1 MSDSASWRER
11 AATAGAVAITLSALL
26 ALLTLMEP
34 SLGPHRQSVA
44 TVAALA
50 AIAFFACSNIVVIA
64 RYQPAG
70 AISDKLLLDA
80 TGVIALVALSLAG
93 PAIALLASAAPDL
106 VIRWRGPNRL
116 RPISRLA
123 NFASY
128 AAATVLA
135 DRALVLL
142 GQEPGVHAVT
152 VGAVPA
158 LLVAGVVW
166 FTTNYFVARG
176 LVAMLA
182 EGRPVLATVRS
193 EFLPALPSVAVMI
206 ASAAATGVASALLG
220 PLGLI
225 GLAFAVLVP
234 QMTVATL
241 AWCSPPAGTLEI
253 DAGRARY
260 AAALCNQLELDRR
273 QRRVVSAAA
282 RGDTGV
288 NRLSGGLGD
297 IWYAVGAARFYQ
309 RERFDGSGDFR
320 LSGVMIPI
328 ESRVLA
334 VADAWAKLTAK
345 GTLSMSQ
352 AAAVAALERHQP
364 RFDPRVVAAA
374 RALIA
379 TDPAAE
385 EPGCRIP
392 APTTAARRLVTLVGA
407 H

>member
-1 MSDSASWRER
+1 MSESASWRER
-11 AATAGAVAITLSALL
+11 AAAAAAVAITLSALL
-26 ALLTLMEP
+26 ALLALVEP
-34 SLGPHRQSVA
+34 ALGPHRQSVA

-50 AIAFFACSNIVVIA
+50 AIAFLACSNVAVVA

-80 TGVIALVALSLAG
+80 TGVIALVALWLAG
-93 PAIALLASAAPDL
+93 PAVALAASAAPDL
-106 VIRWRGPNRL
+106 VIRWRGPDRL
-116 RPISRLA
+116 RPLSRLA

-135 DRALVLL
+135 DRTLAIL
-142 GQEPGVHAVT
+142 GHAPAVHAVT
-152 VGAVPA
+152 VRAVPS
-158 LLVAGVVW
+158 LLLAGAVW

-182 EGRPVLATVRS
+182 ERRPVIATVRS
-193 EFLPALPSVAVMI
+193 ELIPALPSVAVMI
-206 ASAAATGVASALLG
+206 ASAAATAAATALLG
-220 PLGLI
+220 PVGLI

-234 QMTVATL
+234 QLTVATL
-241 AWCSPPAGTLEI
+241 AWCSPPADTLEI
-253 DAGRARY
+253 DAGRGRY
-260 AAALCNQLELDRR
+260 AAALCDQLGLDRR

-282 RGDTGV
+282 GGDPGV
-288 NRLSGGLGD
+288 SRFSGGLGD

-309 RERFDGSGDFR
+309 RERFDGSGDYR
-320 LSGVMIPI
+320 LSGAMIPI

-374 RALIA
+374 RSLIA

-392 APTTAARRLVTLVGA
+392 APSTAARRLVTLVGA